1 MVTKMDENEL
11 RERVAGKITEYRKL
25 CGMTQLELAEK
36 INYSD
41 KSVSKWE
48 RGDGMPDTFVLYQ
61 LAELF
66 GVTVDALLYND
77 VTPPVNYVAD
87 KHHDKL
93 RRLTKTLLS
102 VGLVWLGGTILYFLL
117 NLAVNIFSFN
127 ILNPELLFLYCIPA
141 SCIVLIVFT
150 KLWWNPLSCFFSV
163 TGLVWTAPLS
173 VYYTLRQYDMKNM
186 FLICAVLQVLVVLWF
201 IMRYYHPKKNK

>member
-1 MVTKMDENEL
+1 MEESEL
-11 RERVAGKITEYRKL
+11 RKRVANRIAMYRKN

-66 GVTVDALLYND
+66 GVTVDALLYEEIEH
-77 VTPPVNYVAD
+77 PESLHAAEK
-87 KHHDKL
+87 KHDRL
-93 RRLTKTLLS
+93 RRLSKTLLL
-102 VGLVWLGGTILYFLL
+102 VGLVWLCGTILYFLM

-127 ILNPELLFLYCIPA
+127 ITNTELIFLYCLPF
-141 SCIVLIVFT
+141 SCIVLIIFT

-163 TGLVWTAPLS
+163 SGLVWTAPLS
-173 VYYTLRQYDMKNM
+173 VYCTFSRYDTKNM
-186 FLICAVLQVLVVLWF
+186 FLICAVLQILVVLWF
-201 IMRYYHPKKNK
+201 VMRYYHPSKKDK

>member
-1 MVTKMDENEL
+1 MDENEL
-11 RERVAGKITEYRKL
+11 RVRVAERIAQYRKQ

-48 RGDGMPDTFVLYQ
+48 RGDGLPDTFVLYQ

-66 GVTVDALLYND
+66 GVTVDAFICEN
-77 VTPPVNYVAD
+77 VVRPAAD
-87 KHHDKL
+87 KPHDRF
-93 RRLTKTLLS
+93 RRLNKTLLF
-102 VGLVWLGGTILYFLL
+102 VGLVWLCGTVLYFLL
-117 NLAVNIFSFN
+117 NMAANIFSFN
-127 ILNPELLFLYCIPA
+127 VSKPELLFLYCVPV
-141 SCIVLIVFT
+141 SCIVLIIFT

-173 VYYTLRQYDMKNM
+173 VYCTLRQYDTKNM

-201 IMRYYHPKKNK
+201 VMRYYHPSKSK

>member
-1 MVTKMDENEL
+1 MEESEL
-11 RERVAGKITEYRKL
+11 RGRVAKRIALYRKN

-48 RGDGMPDTFVLYQ
+48 RGDGMPDTFVLFQ

-66 GVTVDALLYND
+66 GVTVDALLYEEIEH
-77 VTPPVNYVAD
+77 PESLHAAEK
-87 KHHDKL
+87 KHDRL
-93 RRLTKTLLS
+93 RRLAKTLLL
-102 VGLVWLGGTILYFLL
+102 VGLVWLCGTVLYFLI

-127 ILNPELLFLYCIPA
+127 ITNTELIFLYCLPF
-141 SCIVLIVFT
+141 SCIVLIIFT

-163 TGLVWTAPLS
+163 SGLVWTAPLS
-173 VYYTLRQYDMKNM
+173 VYCTFSRYDTKNM
-186 FLICAVLQVLVVLWF
+186 FLICAVLQILVVLWF
-201 IMRYYHPKKNK
+201 VMRYYHPSKKDK

>member
-1 MVTKMDENEL
+1 MEESEL
-11 RERVAGKITEYRKL
+11 RERVAKRIALYRKN

-66 GVTVDALLYND
+66 GVTVDALLYED
-77 VTPPVNYVAD
+77 VEPSKTPDDAE
-87 KHHDKL
+87 KSHDRL
-93 RRLTKTLLS
+93 RRLAKTLLL
-102 VGLVWLGGTILYFLL
+102 VGVVWLFGTVLYFIM
-117 NLAVNIFSFN
+117 NLAVNIFSVDIHN
-127 ILNPELLFLYCIPA
+127 TELIFLYCLPF
-141 SCIVLIVFT
+141 SCIVLIIFT

-163 TGLVWTAPLS
+163 SGLVWTAPLS
-173 VYYTLRQYDMKNM
+173 VYCTFSRYDTKNM
-186 FLICAVLQVLVVLWF
+186 FLICAVLQILAVFWF
-201 IMRYYHPKKNK
+201 VMRYYHPAKKEK